1 MQHAPLG
8 TPDISASR
16 IALGAWAI
24 GGWMWGGQDEDESIR
39 CIHAAID
46 AGITLIDTA
55 PMYGMGRSEEVVG
68 KAIADR
74 RDQVVVATKCNMR
87 WDLDEPK
94 GRAFFRTDD
103 DAISPEGAKQVYIY
117 GGPESVRLEI
127 ERSLVRLGID
137 CIDLI
142 QTHWQDEST
151 PIADTVG
158 ELLKLRDEG
167 KVRAIG
173 ACNASIEQLDEYRAA
188 GAMDT
193 DQERYSM
200 LDREIEAVKLPWCIK
215 HGAAVLAYS
224 PLCNGLLT
232 GKMGPERTFPADD
245 LRSQRPRFSVDS
257 RTRVAAML
265 DELQPIAMRHGTT
278 LSQLAIAWTLAQPGM
293 THALVGART
302 PRQAVENAAAA
313 DVALGTEDLATI
325 DRAIATHGPGIA
337 GGALADS
344 KKK

>member
-1 MQHAPLG
+1 MQYAPLG
-8 TPDISASR
+8 SSDIAASR

-24 GGWMWGGQDEDESIR
+24 GGWMWGGQDEADSIR
-39 CIHAAID
+39 CVHAAID

-74 RDQVVVATKCNMR
+74 RDEVIVATKCNMR

-94 GRAFFRTDD
+94 GRAFFKTDD
-103 DAISPEGAKQVYIY
+103 DAIRPDGAKQVYIY

-127 ERSLVRLGID
+127 ERSLLRLRID
-137 CIDLI
+137 YIDLI
-142 QTHWQDEST
+142 QTHWQDETT
-151 PIADTVG
+151 PIMDTAG

-173 ACNASIEQLDEYRAA
+173 ACNASVEQLDEYRAA
-188 GAMDT
+188 KAMDT

-200 LDREIEAVKLPWCIK
+200 LDREIESDKLPWCIE

-245 LRSQRPRFSVDS
+245 LRSQRPRFSVDN
-257 RTRVAAML
+257 RMRVATML
-265 DELQPIAMRHGTT
+265 DELRPIAMRHGIT
-278 LSQLAIAWTLAQPGM
+278 LSQLAIAWALAQPGM

-302 PRQAVENAAAA
+302 PQQAVENAAAV
-313 DVALGTEDLATI
+313 DVTLGDDDLAI
-325 DRAIATHGPGIA
+325 IGHAIATHGPGIA
-337 GGALADS
+337 GGALKDS
-344 KKK
+344 KK